1 MTRRIL
7 CYYNHRSKRPT
18 EVYRI
23 EIPQFCLFP
32 QIASPHRLFYA
43 GGRWRRQ
50 CRGRHIVAFPRR
62 ALRRRFFGNLDA
74 SRQRNAARDERAYLL
89 IFNVPFFLFGLK
101 RLGASFIVHS
111 LFAVG
116 VYALFSYLFQSVFEI
131 DFSAG
136 SPVAGADIL
145 LCALF
150 GGVISGIGSGIT
162 IRFGGAIDGVEVL
175 AVVFA
180 KRIGITVGS
189 FVMSYNVV
197 LYVVAGIVTKDW
209 IAPLYSII
217 AYTAGLKAVDFV
229 IDGFDKAKSAFII
242 TDRHNEVAEM
252 LSKEFGRGVTSIDAE
267 GYYSRTPKTVLYRV
281 VNRFE
286 VGKLKSVVTEIDPN
300 AFLVIND
307 VTDSLGSSLRYESRI
322 RRKINKVIAEK
333 EAEKSLR
340 DSAGG
345 PSDIDSTSNQTA
357 DFAPSRDSLPAAD
370 THPDA
375 TSPHD
380 SDSENGENR

>member
-1 MTRRIL
+1 MKS
-7 CYYNHRSKRPT
+7 RSS
-18 EVYRI
+18 VS
-23 EIPQFCLFP
+23 FLN
-32 QIASPHRLFYA
+32 SLRLTDFFMLAVA
-43 GGRWRRQ
+43 G
-50 CRGRHIVAFPRR
+50 VV
-62 ALRRRFFGNLDA
+62 
-74 SRQRNAARDERAYLL
+74 NAAGVTLLLSPAGLYDGGFSGTSMLLGNVTPLAMSAYLL

-136 SPVAGADIL
+136 SPVAGADFL

-217 AYTAGLKAVDFV
+217 AYTVGLKAVDFV

-267 GYYSRTPKTVLYRV
+267 GYYSRTPKTVLYCV

-340 DSAGG
+340 DSAGDS
-345 PSDIDSTSNQTA
+345 SDIDSTSNQTA
-357 DFAPSRDSLPAAD
+357 DSAPSRDSLPAAD

-375 TSPHD
+375 TPAPTSPHD
-380 SDSENGENR
+380 NDSENGENR

>member
-1 MTRRIL
+1 MKS
-7 CYYNHRSKRPT
+7 RSSVSFLKS
-18 EVYRI
+18 
-23 EIPQFCLFP
+23 L
-32 QIASPHRLFYA
+32 RLTDFFMLAVA
-43 GGRWRRQ
+43 G
-50 CRGRHIVAFPRR
+50 VV
-62 ALRRRFFGNLDA
+62 
-74 SRQRNAARDERAYLL
+74 NAAGVTLFLSPAGLYDGGFSGTSMLLGNVTPLAMSAYLL

-111 LFAVG
+111 
-116 VYALFSYLFQSVFEI
+116 EI

-136 SPVAGADIL
+136 SPVAGADFL

-217 AYTAGLKAVDFV
+217 AYTVGLKAVDFV

-267 GYYSRTPKTVLYRV
+267 GYYSRTPKTVLYCV

-340 DSAGG
+340 DSAGDS
-345 PSDIDSTSNQTA
+345 SDIDSTSNQTA
-357 DFAPSRDSLPAAD
+357 DSAPSRDSLPAAD

-380 SDSENGENR
+380 NDSENGENR

>member
-1 MTRRIL
+1 MKSHNFVSFVKSL
-7 CYYNHRSKRPT
+7 RPSDFFMLA
-18 EVYRI
+18 V
-23 EIPQFCLFP
+23 
-32 QIASPHRLFYA
+32 A
-43 GGRWRRQ
+43 G
-50 CRGRHIVAFPRR
+50 VV
-62 ALRRRFFGNLDA
+62 
-74 SRQRNAARDERAYLL
+74 NAAGVTLLLAPVGLYDGGFSGTSMLLGTVTPLAMSAYLL
-89 IFNVPFFLFGLK
+89 IFNIPFFLFGLK

-116 VYALFSYLFQSVFEI
+116 MYALFSYLFQSVFDI
-131 DFSAG
+131 DFSDG
-136 SPVAGADIL
+136 SPLVGADML

-150 GGVISGIGSGIT
+150 GGVVSGIGSGMT

-217 AYTAGLKAVDFV
+217 AYTVGLKAVDFV

-242 TDRHNEVAEM
+242 TDRHSEVAEA
-252 LSKEFGRGVTSIDAE
+252 LSKKFGRGVTAIDAE
-267 GYYSRTPKTVLYRV
+267 GYYSRTPKTVLYCV

-286 VGKLKSVVTEIDPN
+286 VGKLKSLVTDIDPG

-333 EAEKSLR
+333 EAEKALHSAPAPPR
-340 DSAGG
+340 DDIPAR
-345 PSDIDSTSNQTA
+345 PSDDVHSVA
-357 DFAPSRDSLPAAD
+357 CPAD
-370 THPDA
+370 TLQSDIAA
-375 TSPHD
+375 TRDDTDEQQP
-380 SDSENGENR
+380 